1 MDARP
6 GRENGDGMAEAGT
19 TRFWVGAS
27 TVGALGSPARGIRSL
42 DLDADGRWA
51 LGDPID
57 VGPNPMFLAVSGAA
71 GVLGIVHELAE
82 GRISSWT
89 FEGDGLSPFSRVGV
103 ASGDPCHLAFTE
115 SGELAF
121 AANYSG
127 HRVTVHPLAPDASA
141 DSVLEAEFSGTG
153 PNLDRQTGS
162 HPHQVVLD
170 HERDRLLVP
179 DLGADRIRIV
189 GLGMLPEALEHDE
202 HADIVIHPGAGPRH
216 LVVSGGLAV
225 TANELDRTASVIDLV
240 EGRELAWF
248 PIGPDTETRGLGC
261 SAIRLTRGG
270 IVLIGDRDA
279 DALRGLR
286 LDVEARTLELVAT
299 VATGGRHPRDLELS
313 RDERFALVA
322 DQGSDSIAIVAL
334 DGEGVPLGLVDTV
347 ATPAPACLARV
358 S

>member
-1 MDARP
+1 MTRS
-6 GRENGDGMAEAGT
+6 G

-27 TVGALGSPARGIRSL
+27 TVGALGSAARGIRSL
-42 DLDADGRWA
+42 DLDAGGRA
-51 LGDPID
+51 TLGEPID

-71 GVLGIVHELAE
+71 GVLGIVHELAD

-89 FEGDGLSPFSRVGV
+89 FEGDGLAPFGRVG
-103 ASGDPCHLAFTE
+103 ATGGDPCHLAFTE

-127 HRVTVHPLAPDASA
+127 AEVTVHPLAPDAPADTVLSA
-141 DSVLEAEFSGTG
+141 SFTGSG
-153 PNLDRQTGS
+153 PDADRQS
-162 HPHQVVLD
+162 APHPHQAVLD
-170 HERDRLLVP
+170 HDRDRLLVP
-179 DLGADRIRIV
+179 DLGADRIRVV
-189 GLGMLPEALEHDE
+189 GLDRLPESLSHDE
-202 HADIVIHPGAGPRH
+202 GADIAVHAGAGPRH
-216 LVVSGGLAV
+216 LVVAGDLAV

-248 PIGPDTETRGLGC
+248 PIGPDTKPRGLGC
-261 SAIRLTRGG
+261 SAIKLTRGD

-286 LDVEARTLELVAT
+286 LDREARTLELVAT

-313 RDERFALVA
+313 HDERFALVA
-322 DQGSDSIAIVAL
+322 DQGSDSIAIITL
-334 DGEGVPLGLVDTV
+334 DDTGAPVELVDTI

-358 S
+358 P